1 MPCQGAKTGRW
12 HSIRDSTGRF
22 PGCVADRYQI
32 MIDGQVSH
40 TAYDDARFGGP
51 AALHQPCQRWCTSHC
66 DWDCML
72 KAFALSICAG
82 FLLRATCHAAELTE
96 DTAFG
101 PAPVAPK
108 VDFQSLRI
116 KGLIVALPG
125 PQDTVDPD
133 FAGIRS
139 SLAALGI
146 GYVGYTNNNFYDNML
161 PAERNTFGQQVY
173 NGQKPTF
180 FTNNVMQMTY
190 DLSRYGI
197 SDGQIAVGGI
207 YNYDSW
213 APAGPNAFSLATLSY
228 YQTFLNRQV
237 ELKVGY
243 LANVVEY
250 WGPFLAGNLSS
261 SIFGP
266 SGQIPVAAG
275 LSAWA
280 WAKPAINIKVN
291 GPEGLYDKF
300 GVQVASSP
308 DGPFAEKTA
317 NPTGLDWSTPNSGFL
332 AINEVGYRKEAA
344 PGQLATWVRAAAIIN
359 TSKYVDFEFGGR
371 NAGNYAAYLLA
382 DRQFVQLVPVE
393 GQAARGWYAGL
404 TAMYAPPEF
413 NRVSEYY
420 EARLYGIGPAAVPAR
435 RYGILG
441 CLPQCLHPISGR
453 CRRARR
459 PARAY

>member
-1 MPCQGAKTGRW
+1 
-12 HSIRDSTGRF
+12 
-22 PGCVADRYQI
+22 
-32 MIDGQVSH
+32 
-40 TAYDDARFGGP
+40 
-51 AALHQPCQRWCTSHC
+51 
-66 DWDCML
+66 ML
-72 KAFALSICAG
+72 KTITLSICVA

-96 DTAFG
+96 KTAFG
-101 PAPVAPK
+101 TAPAAPTA
-108 VDFQSLRI
+108 DFQSLRI

-125 PQDTVDPD
+125 PQDTIDPD

-139 SLAALGI
+139 SLAALWI

-161 PAERNTFGQQVY
+161 PAERSTFGQQVY

-180 FTNNVMQMTY
+180 FTNNTMHVTY
-190 DLSRYGI
+190 DLSRYGV
-197 SDGQIAVGGI
+197 SDGQIVVGGI
-207 YNYDSW
+207 YNYDTW
-213 APAGPNAFSLATLSY
+213 EPAGPNAFSLATFSY

-280 WAKPAINIKVN
+280 WTKPAINIKVN
-291 GPEGLYDKF
+291 GPDGLYNKL

-317 NPTGLDWSTPNSGFL
+317 NPTGLEWFTPNSGLL
-332 AINEVGYRKEAA
+332 AINEIGYRKEAA
-344 PGQLATWVRAAAIIN
+344 PGQLSTWVRAAGIVN
-359 TSKYVDFEFGGR
+359 TSRYVDFEFGSR
-371 NAGNYAAYLLA
+371 NTGNYAAYVLA
-382 DRQFVQLVPVE
+382 DRQFVQLAPVK
-393 GQAARGWYAGL
+393 GQAARGWYAGVS
-404 TAMYAPPEF
+404 AMYAPPEF

-420 EARLYGIGPAAVPAR
+420 EARLYGIGLLPSRPGDMVSVVVSRNVFSHYLVDAALRGGQLAHSDNLSITAAYYAPIAP
-435 RYGILG
+435 GIRVGVGLG
-441 CLPQCLHPISGR
+441 YTNNPTPVIYTPQSGS
-453 CRRARR
+453 ALNLL
-459 PARAY
+459 ANVTAYW

>member
-1 MPCQGAKTGRW
+1 
-12 HSIRDSTGRF
+12 
-22 PGCVADRYQI
+22 
-32 MIDGQVSH
+32 
-40 TAYDDARFGGP
+40 
-51 AALHQPCQRWCTSHC
+51 
-66 DWDCML
+66 ML
-72 KAFALSICAG
+72 KAITLSVCAG
-82 FLLRATCHAAELTE
+82 FLLRAACHAAELTE
-96 DTAFG
+96 NTAFG
-101 PAPVAPK
+101 TAPASPTP
-108 VDFQSLRI
+108 DFQSLRI

-125 PQDTVDPD
+125 PQDTIDPD

-146 GYVGYTNNNFYDNML
+146 GYIGYTNNNFFDNML
-161 PAERNTFGQQVY
+161 PAERTTFGQQVY

-180 FTNNVMQMTY
+180 FTNNTMHVTY

-197 SDGQIAVGGI
+197 SDGQIVVGGI
-207 YNYDSW
+207 YNYDTW
-213 APAGPNAFSLATLSY
+213 EAAGPNAFSLATLSY

-280 WAKPAINIKVN
+280 WTKPAINIKVN
-291 GPEGLYDKF
+291 GPDGLYDKF

-308 DGPFAEKTA
+308 DGPLAEKTA
-317 NPTGLDWSTPNSGFL
+317 NPTGLEWSTPNSGVV

-344 PGQLATWVRAAAIIN
+344 PGQPATWVRAAAIIN
-359 TSKYVDFEFGGR
+359 TSRYIDFEFGGR
-371 NAGNYAAYLLA
+371 STGNYAAYVLA
-382 DRQFVQLVPVE
+382 DRQFVQLAPVE
-393 GQAARGWYAGL
+393 GQAARGWYAGV

-413 NRVSEYY
+413 NRVSEY
-420 EARLYGIGPAAVPAR
+420 L
-435 RYGILG
+435 
-441 CLPQCLHPISGR
+441 
-453 CRRARR
+453 
-459 PARAY
+459 